1 MIKLKRFL
9 PVVLLS
15 MVVLIPSKAYA
26 AHGRII
32 DNTENRQISGVW
44 VEVYGGQSGWARLQ
58 RFAEPIQVD
67 WSYNTHGKPYSLHI
81 GVGGT
86 EEDWAHNLHTEVLDD
101 SPRSRLTNIYYT
113 GVLWNRRY
121 VVSTK

>member
-32 DNTENRQISGVW
+32 DNTENRYISGVW

-81 GVGGT
+81 GVGCTG
-86 EEDWAHNLHTEVLDD
+86 EDWAHNLHTEVLDD

>member
-32 DNTENRQISGVW
+32 DNTENRYISGVW
-44 VEVYGGQSGWARLQ
+44 VEVYGGRSGWARLQ

>member
-32 DNTENRQISGVW
+32 DNTENRYIFGVW

-81 GVGGT
+81 GVGGA